1 MNIIRLP
8 NQLGPML
15 RAARL
20 RRGWTQADVAKQ
32 LGVTAQAVS
41 KLENQAGRAS
51 FDRVH
56 RLCLLLGLELG
67 LQPKSGSAQ
76 AKDSGPNKAAW

>member
-1 MNIIRLP
+1 MDIIRLP
-8 NQLGPML
+8 DQLGPML

-32 LGVTAQAVS
+32 LGVTTQAVS
-41 KLENQAGRAS
+41 KLESQAGRAS
-51 FDRVH
+51 FDRIH

-67 LQPKSGSAQ
+67 LQPKAAS
-76 AKDSGPNKAAW
+76 KDAAPSKDAW